1 VLPEQT
7 HALGQNTNT
16 RPIRLRSETPPNKG
30 GRRANDAIVG
40 VVRTLYTMTGWTV
53 KTTHGA
59 FSWPADKKETPPVR
73 GTSAQRCYR
82 WGSMLTV
89 HHDWLNRQNDAHGIL
104 LVEGQKRRPHKGGRR
119 PNDAIVGG
127 VLIIYTMFY
136 TMSRINFQFSV
147 NFLRKGLLNDQR
159 QA

>member
-1 VLPEQT
+1 MLPEQT

-30 GRRANDAIVG
+30 GRRPNDAIVG
-40 VVRTLYTMTGWTV
+40 GV
-53 KTTHGA
+53 
-59 FSWPADKKETPPVR
+59 
-73 GTSAQRCYR
+73 
-82 WGSMLTV
+82 MLTV